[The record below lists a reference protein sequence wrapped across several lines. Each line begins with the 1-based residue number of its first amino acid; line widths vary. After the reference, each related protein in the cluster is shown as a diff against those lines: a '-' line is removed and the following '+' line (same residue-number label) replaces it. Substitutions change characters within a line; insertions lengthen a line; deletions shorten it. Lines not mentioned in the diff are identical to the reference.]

1 MGVGHPI
8 RFIHPQRYLLL
19 MCYIPECTLLSVQ
32 ARREVLRVRL
42 TALMTAFS
50 AGDAAVKDEFLASM
64 EEFDT
69 LSVDASTC
77 VSFSSIVPA
86 SADVNGDIPAKVWG
100 AVAGKHI
107 SRGQR
112 EKFLGLLDAS
122 AVVGH
127 GVAGMEYFS
136 RSVWAATTRALT
148 KAMSDM
154 PLASLC
160 GPRTAAALVE
170 QGAQA
175 VQEARES
182 VVEGLLDTWAGSF
195 SYSRS
200 EGVLGAA
207 TSSLQKAAERF
218 IQRGFV
224 AANSDEVLSVAD
236 RVSDA
241 FIAAQ
246 YSLTQQFFAR
256 LGVTEVV
263 AYRGLALRG
272 NDVSWGAD
280 KDDTM
285 IEGAAALSSFSLS
298 YDVAKHFAVGH
309 EDKRGVVISARV
321 PVARIVALPGTGMA
335 DLAEHE
341 VVVLTAASDRVA
353 TAVVTAG

>member
-1 MGVGHPI
+1 
-8 RFIHPQRYLLL
+8 

-32 ARREVLRVRL
+32 MRREVLRERL
-42 TALMTAFS
+42 TALMISLSSGNA
-50 AGDAAVKDEFLASM
+50 DVKDEFLVSM
-64 EEFDT
+64 DEFDA
-69 LSVDASTC
+69 LSIDVSLCAS
-77 VSFSSIVPA
+77 FAPIVPA
-86 SADVNGDIPAKVWG
+86 STDVNDDISNKVWG
-100 AVAGKHI
+100 AVAVKHI
-107 SRGQR
+107 PCRQR
-112 EKFLGLLDAS
+112 DKFLVLLDAS
-122 AVVGH
+122 AVAGC
-127 GVAGMEYFS
+127 GVAGMEYFA
-136 RSVWAATTRALT
+136 RSVWADTTRALT
-148 KAMSDM
+148 KKMSDV
-154 PLASLC
+154 PLEALC
-160 GPRTAAALVE
+160 GPRTAAALAE
-170 QGAQA
+170 QGAQR
-175 VQEARES
+175 VLEARES
-182 VVEGLLDTWAGSF
+182 VIEGLLDTWAGSF

-236 RVSDA
+236 QVSDA

-272 NDVSWGAD
+272 NDVAWGVD
-280 KDDTM
+280 SDDTV
-285 IEGAAALSSFSLS
+285 IEGTAALSSFSLS

-309 EDKRGVVISARV
+309 DGKRGVVASARV
-321 PVARIVALPGTGMA
+321 PVSRILALPGTGMA

-341 VVVLTAASDRVA
+341 VVVLTTPCDRVS